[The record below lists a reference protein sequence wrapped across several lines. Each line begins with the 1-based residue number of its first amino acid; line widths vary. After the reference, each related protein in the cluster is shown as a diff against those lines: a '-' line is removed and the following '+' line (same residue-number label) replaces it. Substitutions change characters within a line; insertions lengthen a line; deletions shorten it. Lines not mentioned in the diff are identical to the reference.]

1 MARASRKQMADM
13 RAMAVQHERTELD
26 GRRPDGG
33 VDVLVGGGATPSMGL
48 SPYWGGHLDIYEEQ
62 SQMRLR
68 HGQKQNRQLHGGLV
82 DGDEELS
89 YQQEGYFAKPTVGEQ
104 KTRVGHGG
112 YRDDEALPMASG
124 PLKRLT
130 GGAKHL
136 KLGNSEAFTMGHHLG
151 KHLHALHGGDFYGDF
166 AKGYGEAKGGHESG
180 QYDGKGFTPSEIRKA
195 KRLAKLHGGAWYD
208 FLDPAKN
215 GLNASVA
222 DTKAKFEDAGKKIKN
237 EFENPS
243 SKLRQVADPVIA
255 KVKNEF
261 ENPESKLR
269 GEYLPKIGYELG
281 NPDSDFSKWVS
292 NNYEKVPIVGSVGKK
307 IWDATRDYN
316 RQQGADK
323 LTVEDFNRALN
334 GPKKTAPPPPPKPTP
349 TRYGNAQQTA
359 KALGLPAPAPTPVP
373 VTQTKTRKE
382 PVVRRM
388 KGGRKSMLGEAGRGR
403 RAEARDERPRVMPVV
418 EEKPKR
424 MVGGAVSARA
434 AIVKKVMAEHGM
446 KMIEASKYVKAH
458 GLY

>member
-1 MARASRKQMADM
+1 
-13 RAMAVQHERTELD
+13 
-26 GRRPDGG
+26 

-48 SPYWGGHLDIYEEQ
+48 SPYWGGHLDIYDEQ
-62 SQMRLR
+62 SQMRLG
-68 HGQKQNRQLHGGLV
+68 HGKKQNPQLHGGLV

-89 YQQEGYFAKPTVGEQ
+89 YQQEGFSAKPTVGDQ
-104 KTRVGHGG
+104 KNRVGHGG

-124 PLKRLT
+124 SLQRLT

-151 KHLHALHGGDFYGDF
+151 KHLHALHGGDFYHDF
-166 AKGYGEAKGGHESG
+166 SKGYSDAQVGGHESG

-222 DTKAKFEDAGKKIKN
+222 DTKAKFEDAGKKVKN

-243 SKLRQVADPVIA
+243 SKLRTTVDPAIA

-269 GEYLPKIGYELG
+269 GEYLPKVGYELG
-281 NPDSDFSKWVS
+281 NPDSDFNKGVS
-292 NNYEKVPIVGSVGKK
+292 NYIEPVLNTFAPGVGSVAKK
-307 IWDATRDYN
+307 GFDAMNDFKRKQGVDKTTVEDYN
-316 RQQGADK
+316 R
-323 LTVEDFNRALN
+323 LIN
-334 GPKKTAPPPPPKPTP
+334 GPKKSAP
-349 TRYGNAQQTA
+349 AS
-359 KALGLPAPAPTPVP
+359 APAPTPSPSVP
-373 VTQTKTRKE
+373 NTVRGTPRKT

-403 RAEARDERPRVMPVV
+403 RAEAKDERPRVMPVV